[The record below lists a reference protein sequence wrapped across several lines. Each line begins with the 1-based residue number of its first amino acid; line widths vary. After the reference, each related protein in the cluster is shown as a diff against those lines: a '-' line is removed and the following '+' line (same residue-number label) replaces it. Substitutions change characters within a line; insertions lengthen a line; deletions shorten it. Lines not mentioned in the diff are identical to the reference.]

1 MPQVILSKKARL
13 TIYTIF
19 LSFLFI
25 IAFFASIMMGT
36 LSLSPAQVIE
46 CLINPQKDPVASSIV
61 IGYRIPRV
69 LFASLTGFV
78 LGVSGGVIQ
87 TLTRNPLA
95 DPYITGLSSGA
106 ALGAAI
112 AVVSLT
118 FSYLAMPALA
128 FVGGIAMMSMSIFL
142 AKKAGAGAMGFIL
155 SGIAMGTFANAILM
169 AILAISQEKAH
180 GILYWLFGSFS
191 TSTWFDLQVAFIVSL
206 PPLLCMFYKAR
217 DMNILL
223 FGEEHAAQLGL
234 NAKRLWL
241 AMLILASISV
251 SVCVA
256 FCGIIGF
263 IGLVAPHMVRLVVGS
278 DNRYVLPLAGFTGSM
293 LTVFADDIVR
303 NPLNPIAELP
313 VGSVTSMIGV
323 PFFVYLLIKRGKSY
337 GM

>member
-1 MPQVILSKKARL
+1 MPRTISNKKVKLS
-13 TIYTIF
+13 IYTFF
-19 LSFLFI
+19 LSILFTI
-25 IAFFASIMMGT
+25 VFFSSIMMGT
-36 LSLSPAQVIE
+36 LSLTPTQVIG
-46 CLINPQKDPVASSIV
+46 CLIDPHRDPVASSIV
-61 IGYRIPRV
+61 LGYRIPRA

-112 AVVSLT
+112 AVTSFT

-128 FVGGIAMMSMSIFL
+128 FIGGIVMMSISIFL
-142 AKKAGAGAMGFIL
+142 AKKAGAGAIGFIL
-155 SGIAMGTFANAILM
+155 AGIAVGTFANAILM
-169 AILAISQEKAH
+169 AILAMSQEKAH
-180 GILYWLFGSFS
+180 GILYWLFGTFS
-191 TSTWFDLQVAFIVSL
+191 TSSWSDLKIAFAVSL
-206 PPLLCMFYKAR
+206 PGILYMFYKAR

-223 FGEEHAAQLGL
+223 LGEEHAAQLGL

-278 DNRYVLPLAGFTGSM
+278 DNRYVLPLAGFTGSL

-313 VGSVTSMIGV
+313 VGSITSLIGV
-323 PFFVYLLIKRGKSY
+323 PFFIYLLVKRGRSY
-337 GM
+337 GV